1 MISGL
6 VAWQVHKA
14 KANHRLVQEAT
25 VARINAEHGDAAA
38 ALSLAHMNYYGQ
50 GVPQNYA
57 EAARWYRSAADLGN
71 AKSQFSLGYIYY
83 YGQGVPQDYSE
94 AVRRFRI
101 AAEQGDVQAQV
112 RARVFLAVTSYYG
125 QGTPQNYVE
134 AIRWYRMAA
143 DQGNWLAQS
152 GLGSMYFYGQ
162 GVPHDYVEATVWYRK
177 AADQGYAKAQYDLG
191 TMYYSGLRVPQD
203 RAEANRWFHKA
214 AAQNNKDAKR
224 ALSVG
229 LQTWGKLSVLGELAG
244 GVALLTV
251 FLQQGRSR
259 WGREAALPFIGT
271 FSVFTAIVSWYGYTH
286 DLIWRRTSG
295 VNAFTLFHWLLD
307 AVLVCLLV
315 YLVQP
320 RRGSRTT

>member
-1 MISGL
+1 MRYFKPVAASILCTAMIGGL

-134 AIRWYRMAA
+134 
-143 DQGNWLAQS
+143 GNWLAQS

-271 FSVFTAIVSWYGYTH
+271 FSVFTAIVSWYG
-286 DLIWRRTSG
+286 